1 MPRNSDRHGERRH
14 PGERT
19 RPRLELMQGVSTAPA
34 AEPSE
39 EQVRRLVA
47 GVGGAGA
54 WRHLAALQRIAD
66 ENGGHRAS
74 PGPGY
79 DASVEYVVGVLRAT
93 GYEVSTRAYPLPK
106 RRRRQTGERCC
117 RNVVAQTCSG
127 DPGRVVVVGAHLDS
141 VRKGP
146 GVNDNG
152 SGVGALL
159 EIATW
164 LGGSPPIR
172 NAVRFAFWGSEE
184 DDLEG
189 STHYVK
195 TLSRSDR
202 IRILLYLNLDMIAS
216 PNAGYF
222 VLGGEGKTV
231 AKCGPPGSAQ
241 VACVLVERLAATGV
255 VAKTIPLDRESD
267 YAPFVDAAI
276 PTGGVMAGDRREKT
290 GKQARRWGGRAG
302 ERFDPNYHTRRDR
315 LDHLDRIALDR
326 FTRAV
331 AGAVARFAVSTETGL
346 GRLRKS
352 RP

>member
-1 MPRNSDRHGERRH
+1 MPRNSDRHGARTH
-14 PGERT
+14 PGERI
-19 RPRLELMQGVSTAPA
+19 RPRVGVDSVQSASTAPA

-39 EQVRRLVA
+39 EQVRRLAA

-66 ENGGHRAS
+66 ANGGHRAS

-79 DASVEYVVGVLRAT
+79 DASVEYIVGFLGGA
-93 GYEVSTRAYPLPK
+93 GYDVSTPAYPLPK
-106 RRRRQTGERCC
+106 RRRHQSGRRSC
-117 RNVVAQTCSG
+117 RNVVAQTRTG
-127 DPGRVVVVGAHLDS
+127 DLGRVVVVGAHLDS

-159 EIATW
+159 EIATR

-172 NAVRFAFWGSEE
+172 NVVRFAFWGSEE

-189 STHYVK
+189 SRHYVK
-195 TLSRSDR
+195 TLSRHDR
-202 IRILLYLNLDMIAS
+202 NSILLYLNLDMLAS

-231 AKCGPPGSAQ
+231 TKSGPPGSAH
-241 VACVLVERLAATGV
+241 VACVLVEQLAATGV
-255 VAKTIPLDRESD
+255 IAKTTALDRESD
-267 YAPFVDAAI
+267 YAPFVDAGI
-276 PTGGVMAGDRREKT
+276 PTGGVMAGDRRKKT
-290 GKQARRWGGRAG
+290 GKQARRWGGRPG
-302 ERFDPNYHTRRDR
+302 ERFDRNYHTRRDR
-315 LDHLDRIALDR
+315 LDHLDRTALDR

-331 AGAVARFAVSTETGL
+331 AGAVASFAMSTETRL
-346 GRLRKS
+346 G
-352 RP
+352 

>member
-1 MPRNSDRHGERRH
+1 MPRNSDRHGARTH

-19 RPRLELMQGVSTAPA
+19 CPRVGLESMQGVSTAPA

-93 GYEVSTRAYPLPK
+93 GYEVSTPTYPLPK
-106 RRRRQTGERCC
+106 RRRRRSGDRTC
-117 RNVVAQTCSG
+117 RNVVAQTRSG
-127 DPGRVVVVGAHLDS
+127 DPGQVVMVGAHLDS

-159 EIATW
+159 EIATR
-164 LGGSPPIR
+164 LGGAPPIR

-195 TLSRSDR
+195 TLSRPDR
-202 IRILLYLNLDMIAS
+202 RRILLYLNLDMIAS

-222 VLGGEGKTV
+222 VLGGEGKSR
-231 AKCGPPGSAQ
+231 KKFGPPGSGQ
-241 VACVLVERLAATGV
+241 VVLVLVEQLAAAGV
-255 VAKTIPLDRESD
+255 VARTVPLDDESD
-267 YAPFVDAAI
+267 YAPFVEAGI
-276 PTGGVMAGDRREKT
+276 PTAGVMAGDTLKKT
-290 GKQARRWGGRAG
+290 EKQAQRWGGKAG
-302 ERFDPNYHTRRDR
+302 VKFDPNYHTPRDR
-315 LDHLDRIALDR
+315 LEALDRTVMQR
-326 FTRAV
+326 FTRALAGTV
-331 AGAVARFAVSTETGL
+331 AHFAMTTDD
-346 GRLRKS
+346 
-352 RP
+352 RPR